1 MFLKYLKLVL
11 INSLFISTY
20 VFANDVEPEG
30 ELISGFPEVSEN
42 PTVRM
47 YLNPKFPPVVNI
59 TPGRPT
65 IMQFPNEIAHCD
77 SANKLITF
85 VYSDKKT
92 DSNANT
98 SNLNDTVESYSSV
111 TVTANPEEISKL
123 SSSQLLKLDGLTVTC
138 KVRISNPDTLTNAS
152 YAWRIVAIKIVGP
165 KHTHLVVHLLDRPII
180 KNTRAEQILSDK
192 QVEQLPYIDINK
204 LSKNTINKAK
214 GLEKKQDS
222 NFVLNEPKNDKKE
235 NNKNYTQYENDKSL
249 LDLYDFKD
257 VKKL

>member
-1 MFLKYLKLVL
+1 MFLKCLKLVL

-20 VFANDVEPEG
+20 VFANDVEAEG

-77 SANKLITF
+77 SANKLVTF

-92 DSNANT
+92 DANAT
-98 SNLNDTVESYSSV
+98 NLNDTVESYSSV

-165 KHTHLVVHLLDRPII
+165 KHTHLVVHLLDRPTI

-192 QVEQLPYIDINK
+192 QIEQLPYIDITK
-204 LSKNTINKAK
+204 LSKSTTNRAK
-214 GLEKKQDS
+214 MPDKKQDS
-222 NFVLNEPKNDKKE
+222 TLALKEPKNEKKE
-235 NNKNYTQYENDKSL
+235 NNPNFTKNENDKSI

-257 VKKL
+257 VRKL

>member
-1 MFLKYLKLVL
+1 MENVKDHWENVF
-11 INSLFISTY
+11 STKQS
-20 VFANDVEPEG
+20 N
-30 ELISGFPEVSEN
+30 EVSWTQSY
-42 PTVRM
+42 PHAS
-47 YLNPKFPPVVNI
+47 LNYI
-59 TPGRPT
+59 
-65 IMQFPNEIAHCD
+65 
-77 SANKLITF
+77 KLLHLPLTASIID
-85 VYSDKKT
+85 VGGG
-92 DSNANT
+92 DSN
-98 SNLNDTVESYSSV
+98 
-111 TVTANPEEISKL
+111 
-123 SSSQLLKLDGLTVTC
+123 
-138 KVRISNPDTLTNAS
+138 
-152 YAWRIVAIKIVGP
+152 
-165 KHTHLVVHLLDRPII
+165 LVVHLLDRPII